1 MWFSLFPAAHLL
13 LQEKIKVSNVG
24 LSPPGSVWHHR
35 EGISLVWSS
44 GREIKCFQ
52 VLKMLLVAP
61 LKTLGCYT
69 LTNVS
74 LTSACDLIFKSPD
87 TFLFFVFMIL
97 SRFVFVCF
105 SHGNEPWIS
114 RSISCF
120 FSLQT
125 WVELLVSVNRRE
137 RTLPRDVWF
146 ELQEFVFKPS
156 RLIMLNRT
164 SFLFL

>member
-87 TFLFFVFMIL
+87 TFLFSWFFVPFCFCL
-97 SRFVFVCF
+97 FFPWKRTLDQQKHLVFF
-105 SHGNEPWIS
+105 
-114 RSISCF
+114 F
-120 FSLQT
+120 FSAT

>member
-87 TFLFFVFMIL
+87 TFLFSWFL

-120 FSLQT
+120 FFFSLQP
-125 WVELLVSVNRRE
+125 ELNFWSQSTGENKRFPE
-137 RTLPRDVWF
+137 MFD
-146 ELQEFVFKPS
+146 
-156 RLIMLNRT
+156 LNCR
-164 SFLFL
+164 SLFLNPLNWLC

>member
-87 TFLFFVFMIL
+87 TFLFSWFL

-120 FSLQT
+120 FFFFFLYNLSWTFGLSQP
-125 WVELLVSVNRRE
+125 E
-137 RTLPRDVWF
+137 RTNTSPRC
-146 ELQEFVFKPS
+146 
-156 RLIMLNRT
+156 LIWT
-164 SFLFL
+164 AGVCF

>member
-87 TFLFFVFMIL
+87 TFLFSWFL

-120 FSLQT
+120 FFFLCNLSLTFGLSQP
-125 WVELLVSVNRRE
+125 E
-137 RTLPRDVWF
+137 RTNASPRC
-146 ELQEFVFKPS
+146 
-156 RLIMLNRT
+156 LIWT
-164 SFLFL
+164 AGVCF

>member
-87 TFLFFVFMIL
+87 TFLFSWFL

-114 RSISCF
+114 RSVSCF
-120 FSLQT
+120 FFFFLCNLSWTFGLSQP
-125 WVELLVSVNRRE
+125 E
-137 RTLPRDVWF
+137 RTNASPRC
-146 ELQEFVFKPS
+146 
-156 RLIMLNRT
+156 LIWT
-164 SFLFL
+164 AGVCF

>member
-87 TFLFFVFMIL
+87 TFLFSWFL

-120 FSLQT
+120 FFFSLQP
-125 WVELLVSVNRRE
+125 ELNFWSQSTGENE
-137 RTLPRDVWF
+137 RFPEMFD
-146 ELQEFVFKPS
+146 
-156 RLIMLNRT
+156 LNCR
-164 SFLFL
+164 SLFLNPLDWLC

>member
-87 TFLFFVFMIL
+87 TFLFSWFL

-120 FSLQT
+120 FFSLQP
-125 WVELLVSVNRRE
+125 ELNFWSQSTGENE
-137 RTLPRDVWF
+137 RFPEMFD
-146 ELQEFVFKPS
+146 
-156 RLIMLNRT
+156 LNCR
-164 SFLFL
+164 SLFLNPLDWLC

>member
-87 TFLFFVFMIL
+87 TFLFFVFMIFVPFCFCLFFPWKRTLDQQKHLVFFFFFLCNL
-97 SRFVFVCF
+97 SWTFGLSQPERTNASPRCLIWTAGVCF
-105 SHGNEPWIS
+105 
-114 RSISCF
+114 
-120 FSLQT
+120 
-125 WVELLVSVNRRE
+125 
-137 RTLPRDVWF
+137 
-146 ELQEFVFKPS
+146 
-156 RLIMLNRT
+156 
-164 SFLFL
+164 

>member
-1 MWFSLFPAAHLL
+1 
-13 LQEKIKVSNVG
+13 
-24 LSPPGSVWHHR
+24 
-35 EGISLVWSS
+35 
-44 GREIKCFQ
+44 
-52 VLKMLLVAP
+52 MLLVAP

-74 LTSACDLIFKSPD
+74 LTSACGLIFKSPD

-120 FSLQT
+120 FVFFSLQP
-125 WVELLVSVNRRE
+125 ELNFWSQSTEENE
-137 RTLPRDVWF
+137 RFPEMFDFNCR
-146 ELQEFVFKPS
+146 S
-156 RLIMLNRT
+156 
-164 SFLFL
+164 LFLNPLD

>member
-1 MWFSLFPAAHLL
+1 MIFFISCCTSPAPGEDQSFKCWTRSTFKSSWLCMTSQRGDFPCMVLF
-13 LQEKIKVSNVG
+13 
-24 LSPPGSVWHHR
+24 
-35 EGISLVWSS
+35 

-87 TFLFFVFMIL
+87 TFFCFFSWFLF
-97 SRFVFVCF
+97 CF
-105 SHGNEPWIS
+105 CSFFPWK
-114 RSISCF
+114 RTLDQQKHLVF

-125 WVELLVSVNRRE
+125 ELNFWSQSTEENE
-137 RTLPRDVWF
+137 RFPEMFD
-146 ELQEFVFKPS
+146 
-156 RLIMLNRT
+156 LNCR
-164 SFLFL
+164 SLFLNPIDWLC